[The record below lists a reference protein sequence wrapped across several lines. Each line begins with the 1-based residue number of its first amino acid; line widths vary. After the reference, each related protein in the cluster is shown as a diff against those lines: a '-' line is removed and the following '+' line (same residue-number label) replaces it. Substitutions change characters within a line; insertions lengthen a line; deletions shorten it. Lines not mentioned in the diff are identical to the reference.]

1 MTEEKIQTGLPGTP
15 EDMINTVLSDES
27 IPKHYISGFLAGI
40 SAADIM
46 IVGQRNGRPEFVLN
60 MSFTTAKTLAQ
71 NLMETIQGLE
81 EKTGRDIMTVSDVQ
95 GGKDAE

>member
-1 MTEEKIQTGLPGTP
+1 MTEKKIMTGLPGT
-15 EDMINTVLSDES
+15 EEELINAVLSDES

-71 NLMETIQGLE
+71 NLMETIQALE
-81 EKTGRDIMTVSDVQ
+81 KQTGRDIMTISDVDK
-95 GGKDAE
+95 GKSTK